1 MNWREALEAVAAEL
15 HRRGEHVAARNN
27 AMVSC
32 GAVKAEVAD
41 AQAQIY
47 RWIEE
52 DLKLLVSDPGRE
64 SLAKLRRWGTKR

>member
-1 MNWREALEAVAAEL
+1 VNWREALEAVAAEL
-15 HRRGEHVAARNN
+15 HRRGENVASKNN

-52 DLKLLVSDPGRE
+52 DLKLLTTDSGRE
-64 SLAKLRRWGTKR
+64 SLVKLRRWKAGR